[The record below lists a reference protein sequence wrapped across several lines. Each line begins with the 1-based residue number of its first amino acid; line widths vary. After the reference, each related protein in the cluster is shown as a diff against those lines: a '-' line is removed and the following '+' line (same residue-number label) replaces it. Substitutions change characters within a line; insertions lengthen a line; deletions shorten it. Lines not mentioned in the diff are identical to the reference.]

1 MQHRKFTRAE
11 SIFIAVAALS
21 LLLSLLLIGV
31 SAQQIP
37 AWAPNTFYTVGTRV
51 SYQSSVYE
59 CRQSHTS
66 LVGWEPPIVL
76 ALWLPVTGDG
86 GGGQDTQAP
95 AVPGNLR
102 VTATTSTSVSL
113 AWDAASDNVG
123 VTGYNVFRNTALA
136 GTSATTG
143 FTVSGLTAGT
153 TYSFSVKA
161 KDAAGNI
168 SQNSNSVMA
177 TTTNEQP
184 PPPPP
189 PAGRRVVGYFAQWG
203 IYGRQYFVKN
213 VDTSGSAARLTHIN
227 YAFANIRNS
236 RPLVGVTQQGMGD
249 AWADYVRST
258 PAGESVDGVG
268 DMWNTPLRGNWGQLK
283 KLKAKYPHLKVLISL
298 GGWSWSGGFS
308 DAALPQNR
316 QAFVAE
322 CIRVFIDG
330 DLPQVDN
337 AGGPGALAA
346 VFDGI
351 DLDWEYP
358 IGMCVGQP
366 GCMSRPED
374 PQNFVEL
381 VAEFRRQ
388 LDIKGAQTGRRF
400 ELTAAVAAGI
410 DKIEKMVISPLVPNL
425 DFISVMTFDFFGGF
439 DATGPTAFQSA
450 LFAWSGMPS
459 NPPLNNYYSDFA
471 IQQYRSRGFP
481 ANKILLTVPF
491 YGRGWTG
498 VTNTNNGLNQPAQ
511 GPAPGDFPEEPGVKS
526 YKNLKLLGYPA
537 FRNSEA
543 QAYWIFNGSTFWS
556 FDDPISLINKANYV
570 KTQGLGGMMF
580 WNLTDDT
587 VNGELINAISN
598 GLR

>member
-1 MQHRKFTRAE
+1 MQQRKFARLR
-11 SIFIAVAALS
+11 SIFIAIAV
-21 LLLSLLLIGV
+21 LSLLLIAV

-37 AWAPNTFYTVGTRV
+37 AWAPNTSYSVGAQVT
-51 SYQSSVYE
+51 YQGSTYQ
-59 CRQSHTS
+59 CRQAHTS
-66 LVGWEPPIVL
+66 LVTWEPPNTP
-76 ALWLPVTGDG
+76 ALWLFISDG
-86 GGGQDTQAP
+86 GGGGGDTQSPTAP
-95 AVPGNLR
+95 ASLR
-102 VTATTSTSVSL
+102 VTATTSASVSL
-113 AWDAASDNVG
+113 AWNPSSDNVA
-123 VTGYNVFRNTALA
+123 VTGYDVLRG
-136 GTSATTG
+136 GTLIGNSSTTS
-143 FTVSGLTAGT
+143 FTVSGLSANTA
-153 TYSFSVKA
+153 YSFTVRA
-161 KDAAGNI
+161 RDAAGNL
-168 SQNSNSVMA
+168 STASDAVTA
-177 TTTNEQP
+177 TTRNDSP

-189 PAGRRVVGYFAQWG
+189 PGERRIVGYFAQWG

-227 YAFANIRNS
+227 YAFANIVNN
-236 RPLVGVTQQGMGD
+236 RPLVGVTQQGVGD

-316 QAFVAE
+316 QSFVAE

-330 DLPQVDN
+330 DLPVVDN
-337 AGGPGALAA
+337 AGGPGVLAG

-358 IGMCVGQP
+358 IGICVGQP
-366 GCMSRPED
+366 GCRSRPED

-388 LDIKGAQTGRRF
+388 LDVKGAQTGRRY

-410 DKIEKMVISPLVPNL
+410 DKIERMVIAPLVPHL
-425 DFISVMTFDFFGGF
+425 DVISVMSFDFFGGWN
-439 DATGPTAFQSA
+439 ATGPTAFQSA

-459 NPPLNNYYSDFA
+459 TSPLNNYYSDFA
-471 IQQYRSRGFP
+471 IQQWRSRGFP

-498 VTNTNNGLNQPAQ
+498 VTNANDGLNQPAQ
-511 GPAPGDFPEEPGVKS
+511 GPAPGDFPEEPGVRS

-537 FRNSEA
+537 FRHPEA

-556 FDDPISLINKANYV
+556 FDDPVSLTNKANYV
-570 KTQGLGGMMF
+570 KAQGLGGMMF

-587 VNGELINAISN
+587 ANGELINAISN